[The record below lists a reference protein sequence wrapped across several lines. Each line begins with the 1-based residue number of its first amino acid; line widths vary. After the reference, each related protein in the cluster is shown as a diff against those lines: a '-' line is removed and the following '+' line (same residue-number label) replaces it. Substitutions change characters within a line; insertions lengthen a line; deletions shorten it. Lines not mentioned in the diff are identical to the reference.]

1 LKVGDSFSHYQA
13 AANLLADPALDAFGK
28 IAEF

>member
-1 LKVGDSFSHYQA
+1 MVGRSCRHHQA

-28 IAEF
+28 IALF